1 VRALVQGCA
10 HGRYLRSLGPEYAR
24 DVEFCAGLDTV
35 PVAFDLRA

>member
-1 VRALVQGCA
+1 MRALVQGSA

-35 PVAFDLRA
+35 GEAFEL